1 MLATK
6 KQLTYLQSL
15 TDKAEVVR
23 RRHPSLVPLGL
34 YHTVWGMGMTSEKAS
49 LRIQFYES
57 ILDRADRAMHPTTKN
72 DKNL

>member
-15 TDKAEVVR
+15 TDKAEAIR
-23 RRHPSLVPLGL
+23 LRHPSLVPLGL

-49 LRIQFYES
+49 LRIQFYQS
-57 ILDRADRAMHPTTKN
+57 ILDRADREMHPTTENKT
-72 DKNL
+72 L